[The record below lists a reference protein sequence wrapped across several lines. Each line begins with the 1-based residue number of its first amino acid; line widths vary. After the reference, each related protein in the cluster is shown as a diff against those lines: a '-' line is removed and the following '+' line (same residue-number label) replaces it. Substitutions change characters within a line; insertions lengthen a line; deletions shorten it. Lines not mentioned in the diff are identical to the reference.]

1 MEGRALI
8 VLDTHVW
15 LWWAAD
21 RAKISRTLAR
31 RLEAEED
38 LCVSA
43 ISFWEVAMLV
53 ERGRLTFSTDVR
65 LALRELGRVP
75 RVRVVP
81 LDDDIATEAAL
92 LGDRMHGDPA
102 DRFIVATA
110 LELAAP
116 LATKDEKIR
125 KSKLVATV
133 W

>member
-1 MEGRALI
+1 MI

-21 RAKISRTLAR
+21 RAKIPRSLSR
-31 RLEAEED
+31 RLEVEED

-53 ERGRLTFSTDVR
+53 DRGRLTLNTDVR
-65 LALRELGRVP
+65 IALRELARVP

-110 LELAAP
+110 RELAAP

>member
-1 MEGRALI
+1 VI

-21 RAKISRTLAR
+21 RAKIPRSLSR
-31 RLEAEED
+31 RLEVEED

-53 ERGRLTFSTDVR
+53 DKGRLKLNTDIR
-65 LALRELGRVP
+65 IALRELARVP

-81 LDDDIATEAAL
+81 LDDDI
-92 LGDRMHGDPA
+92 
-102 DRFIVATA
+102 ATA